1 MWVCKLA
8 WNGNMCVSFCVFLSW
23 YVPTIVGVERALVSA
38 ILRSLVSITGP
49 SPFSSSLNETRHER
63 AKFLIEF
70 GSFLL
75 SFFLFLLDSIHLSLL
90 RSLWLRFVSLLLTA
104 AIVSLFVY
112 SLGWSIFVFL
122 FQFHSKTRQNK
133 TKQNK
138 AKQSKTKQKSIRTH
152 SFAFSDLNIAVGIDL
167 TWLELKLEFPVPGIL
182 FKIHFYHWRFYRQ
195 VSIYSP
201 NFNLRAVLF
210 YFIFF
215 YFWRTISLFT
225 N

>member
-138 AKQSKTKQKSIRTH
+138 TKQSKTKQNKAKINPHSQLRFFWFKHRCWHWSNLIRTETRISSSWN
-152 SFAFSDLNIAVGIDL
+152 SF
-167 TWLELKLEFPVPGIL
+167 
-182 FKIHFYHWRFYRQ
+182 
-195 VSIYSP
+195 
-201 NFNLRAVLF
+201 
-210 YFIFF
+210 
-215 YFWRTISLFT
+215 
-225 N
+225 